1 MSTTTI
7 VVVVVLIVIATAIV
21 VSRKKKHRKP
31 DASPPAPAPVRPP
44 VAPTPTPTPIRP
56 PVATTPPSPV
66 PPVIRDRNG
75 RVPGDVGYDPRASR
89 PDPEFSP
96 IEPRGTFY
104 GEGAFDPEARWI
116 DQIGRIHNP

>member
-1 MSTTTI
+1 MNTTAII
-7 VVVVVLIVIATAIV
+7 VLAVIALAAV
-21 VSRKKKHRKP
+21 AYAKSRKKNKVGKP

-44 VAPTPTPTPIRP
+44 VAPTPTPIRP
-56 PVATTPPSPV
+56 PVATTPPNPV

-75 RVPGDVGYDPRASR
+75 RAPGDVGYDPRASR

-104 GEGAFDPEARWI
+104 GEGAFDPESRWI
-116 DQIGRIHNP
+116 DQSGRLHNP